1 MTHAPFRERYGP
13 WALVAGA
20 SEGLGAEF
28 CHELAAR
35 GLSVALVARRPEPL
49 GRLASELEQ
58 AYGVKTRTLA
68 FDLARAE
75 HLEQLERATAE
86 LDVGL
91 LVVSA
96 ASSPIGEF
104 VDRSLGDHLA
114 LLDLNCRAALV
125 LSHLFAD
132 RLVRQGRGGIV
143 LVSSLA
149 SLQGT
154 ALTAHYSASKAYLRV
169 LAEGLWEE
177 LRPRGV
183 HVVACVAGP
192 TDTPTW
198 RAGHP
203 KQLGWLK
210 VPRVGSASEVVAAT
224 LRGLGRV
231 PVVTPGFGNAAI
243 YFFLRLLPTSLAVRL
258 VSRTTRKMYGR

>member
-1 MTHAPFRERYGP
+1 VVTDAAFRERYGA

-28 CHELAAR
+28 CHQLAAR
-35 GLSVALVARRPEPL
+35 GLSIALVARRPEPL
-49 GRLASELEQ
+49 ARLARELER
-58 AYGVKTRTLA
+58 AYGVETRPLA

-75 HLEQLERATAE
+75 HLDELERATAE

-91 LVVSA
+91 LVASA
-96 ASSPIGEF
+96 AASPIGEF
-104 VDRSLGDHLA
+104 LERSLAEHRA
-114 LLDLNCRAALV
+114 ILDLNCRAMLV
-125 LSHLFAD
+125 LSHVFAE
-132 RLVRQGRGGIV
+132 RLVDRGHGGMV
-143 LVSSLA
+143 LMSSLG

-183 HVVACVAGP
+183 DVVACVAGP
-192 TDTPTW
+192 TDTPTF

-203 KQLGWLK
+203 Q
-210 VPRVGSASEVVAAT
+210 VGRWKLPWVQPASEVVAAT
-224 LRGLGRV
+224 LRGLGRT
-231 PVVTPGFGNAAI
+231 PVVTPGFGNSAI
-243 YFFLRLLPTSLAVRL
+243 HCLLRLLPTSVAVRL

>member
-1 MTHAPFRERYGP
+1 MDAFRERYGR

-28 CHELAAR
+28 CHQLAAR

-49 GRLASELEQ
+49 ARLARELER
-58 AYGVKTRTLA
+58 AHGVETRALA

-75 HLEQLERATAE
+75 DLAELERVTAE

-91 LVVSA
+91 MVMSA
-96 ASSPIGEF
+96 ASSPVGEF
-104 VDRSLGDHLA
+104 LEHSLGEHRA
-114 LLDLNCRAALV
+114 MLDLNCRAALV
-125 LSHLFAD
+125 MTHVFAE
-132 RLVRQGRGGIV
+132 RLVARGRGGLI
-143 LVSSLA
+143 LMSSLA
-149 SLQGT
+149 GLQGT

-169 LAEGLWEE
+169 LAEGLWAE

-183 HVVACVAGP
+183 DVVACVAGP

-203 KQLGWLK
+203 KQVGRWKL
-210 VPRVGSASEVVAAT
+210 PRVQSASEVVAAT

-231 PVVTPGFGNAAI
+231 PVVTPGLGNSVI
-243 YFFLRLLPTSLAVRL
+243 HFLLRRMLPTSVAVRL